1 MSRKNYTRWLGAVL
15 VLSSVMSGGAATF
28 GTGDNAFDLGFQPIS
43 SETNPSGLGQ
53 VAYDYGI
60 GTYEITADQWA
71 KYVTITGGPVGVG
84 SGYDDDPTTT
94 GNQAVNYTS
103 WYEAAQFVN
112 WLNTSSDYA
121 PAYNFDA
128 TGTFSLWSDG
138 EQSATSAYR
147 HKDAIYVLPSED
159 EWVKAAYWNGT
170 KLQTYATPD
179 AGMPTTTEANYNN
192 DYGSGSVWSV
202 GTGAV
207 ELNGTYDMMG
217 NVTELMETAA
227 DTDAVGENRIYRG
240 GSYIYNELQWL
251 ASGKSQQS
259 TQTYESDRHG
269 FRVAAVPEP
278 ASIALVGLFGG
289 GVLFIRRI
297 FMM

>member
-1 MSRKNYTRWLGAVL
+1 MNRKIEGQWWAVL
-15 VLSSVMSGGAATF
+15 LVLGHAMSGGAATF
-28 GTGDNAFDLGFQPIS
+28 GTGDSAFRLTFQDVS
-43 SETNPSGLGQ
+43 SETNPSGMGR

-71 KYVTITGGPVGVG
+71 KYVTITGGPVGDG
-84 SGYDDDPTTT
+84 SGYEEAPTTT
-94 GNQAVNYTS
+94 GNQAVNNTS

-128 TGTFSLWSDG
+128 EGTFSLWSDG

-170 KLQTYATPD
+170 ELQTYATPD
-179 AGMPTTTEANYNN
+179 AGVPTTTEANYN
-192 DYGSGSVWSV
+192 DDFGSVWSV

-217 NVTELMETAA
+217 NVTELMESAV
-227 DTDAVGENRIYRG
+227 DGNDIVGENRVYRG
-240 GSYIYNELQWL
+240 GSYIANELRWL
-251 ASGKSQQS
+251 AMDEPQRS
-259 TQTYESDRHG
+259 TQTFEFFRHG